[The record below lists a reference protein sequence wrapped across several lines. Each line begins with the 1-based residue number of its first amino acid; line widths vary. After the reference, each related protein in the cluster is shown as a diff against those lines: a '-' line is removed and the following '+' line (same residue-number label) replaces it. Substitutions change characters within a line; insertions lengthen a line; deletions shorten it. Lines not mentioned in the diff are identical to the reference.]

1 MLRSLATPPPH
12 GLGVAFFFACFKVTI
27 FYDISLAE
35 KYIIIPILLI
45 SV

>member
-12 GLGVAFFFACFKVTI
+12 GLGVAFFIAWFKVII
-27 FYDISLAE
+27 FYDISLEE
-35 KYIIIPILLI
+35 KYIIIPTLLI